1 MKNSSPASKKMLWAI
16 GACFIMAGILL
27 NEKVLAAIFST
38 DGSIAV
44 PHRIVIGIIDILLIG
59 VGSAMIIYR
68 KRLTGSM
75 LAGIAGALVILSG
88 LLFNVRFLETL
99 LHLEMSPMNKII
111 VGVFELY
118 LIGTGVVFVLFRKT
132 FQIKNVLLY
141 LFSSVLSFSLFLAY
155 DCYTAYR
162 FFTKD
167 NRLHIY
173 NVHVEDK
180 YLGWKP
186 KANAIG
192 RHVYSS
198 NFNVEY
204 VIDENGYRKI
214 KNPAAPVYSI
224 YFFGDSFTFGQGVSD
239 ADTFPSIIKRKYV
252 KEDISVYNA
261 GVLGYGVV
269 QMFQRFLNM
278 EDRIKSGDL
287 IIFTPLAQDIERN
300 MKDFYMPYLLSFF
313 YEKLEYYPSY
323 DNGVIRPIKL
333 ENNLFNL
340 FKLLILKAPFTGN
353 FWTAIYKKTIP
364 DTTKEAIGIMEI
376 IRERTEAKG
385 GKFYLIFLP
394 NLEECLHGKYTN
406 DISGFDHFDIMHYF
420 PSKWKELE
428 KIKFETDKHWNVRGH
443 EIAARA
449 IVKTL
454 IDNGAL
460 EREDLRQKGFDSGS
474 VSYY

>member
-1 MKNSSPASKKMLWAI
+1 MKNGSPVSEKIIWAI
-16 GACFIMAGILL
+16 GACFIMAGVIL
-27 NEKVLAAIFST
+27 NEKILAAIFSA
-38 DGSIAV
+38 DGAIAV

-59 VGSAMIIYR
+59 LGLAVIIYR
-68 KRLTGSM
+68 KRLTGEILS
-75 LAGIAGALVILSG
+75 GIAGVLIILSG
-88 LLFNVRFLETL
+88 LLFNVRFLAIL
-99 LHLEMSPMNKII
+99 LDLEMSPLNKVI

-118 LIGTGVVFVLFRKT
+118 LIGTGVLFILLRKA
-132 FQIKNVLLY
+132 FQLKNVLLY
-141 LFSSVLSFSLFLAY
+141 VFSSVLSLSLFLAY

-162 FFTKD
+162 FFSKD

-186 KANAIG
+186 KANSIG
-192 RHVYSS
+192 KHVYYS

-214 KNPAAPVYSI
+214 KKPKEPVSSI

-239 ADTFPSIIKRKYV
+239 DDTFPSIIKRKYV

-261 GVLGYGVV
+261 GVLGYGIV

-278 EDRIKSGDL
+278 EDRIKSGDM
-287 IIFTPLAQDIERN
+287 IIFTPLSQDIERN

-323 DNGVIRPIKL
+323 DNGVIRPCKL
-333 ENNLFNL
+333 ENNMFNL
-340 FKLLILKAPFTGN
+340 FKLLILKAPYTGN

-364 DTTKEAIGIMEI
+364 DTTKEAIGIMDI
-376 IRERTEAKG
+376 IRERTEARG
-385 GKFYLIFLP
+385 GKFYLFFLP
-394 NLEECLHGKYTN
+394 NLEECLRGKYTN
-406 DISGFDHFDIMHYF
+406 DISGFDHFDIMLYF

-428 KIKFETDKHWNVRGH
+428 KIKFENDRHWNVRGH

-454 IDNGAL
+454 IDKGAL
-460 EREDLRQKGFDSGS
+460 ERQDLRQKGIDSGS
-474 VSYY
+474 FSYY